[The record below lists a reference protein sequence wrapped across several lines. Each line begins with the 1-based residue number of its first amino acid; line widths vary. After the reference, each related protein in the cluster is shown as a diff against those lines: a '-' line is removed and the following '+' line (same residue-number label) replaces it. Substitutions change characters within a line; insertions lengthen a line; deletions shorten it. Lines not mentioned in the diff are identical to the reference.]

1 MSVPVLPAET
11 RSRRLADFAFGPLPH
26 RSAAELPAA
35 GNSLEMWWRAVAL
48 GGTGHYAAARI
59 ALRRLRAS
67 TGDPVLLSLAASTEG
82 SLRRQLGLHGRAA
95 HDDGHAAALVLP
107 RLPGA
112 SASGQRSPELIDTNS
127 PGRYRS
133 SLLEGAGG
141 ADAGGAIGVD
151 AGADEAAGTGAA
163 VAVGVAGDEAGMDSV
178 RAVGGAN
185 DAIAV
190 GAAGN
195 VVGAGVVRDVD
206 QGGGASR
213 PVGVEVV
220 AAGGVAGG
228 TEHLRSADS
237 YAAGF
242 HRVPDLVDAA
252 ADALTGLAADA
263 LGTGRLAL
271 ATRLLDRCDAL
282 LDAELSAGS
291 TGSGA
296 VWGRDGD
303 AVVDRS
309 RALVRL
315 HWVRAETALAGGR
328 ADEALAAA
336 ESALGRAERGPSIR
350 HAVKSR
356 LLVAAAAGVTGDTAR
371 AAELAALVEEQC
383 REAGLLPLR
392 WACAMLRTGLP
403 VSGVEPAA
411 GHASA
416 TADAEACRA
425 LISRRGGR
433 FRDSGR

>member
-1 MSVPVLPAET
+1 
-11 RSRRLADFAFGPLPH
+11 
-26 RSAAELPAA
+26 
-35 GNSLEMWWRAVAL
+35 MWWRAVAL

-59 ALRRLRAS
+59 ALRRLRSS

-82 SLRRQLGLHGRAA
+82 SLRRQLGLHARAA

-107 RLPGA
+107 RLSGA
-112 SASGQRSPELIDTNS
+112 SASGQRSPELIDPNS

-133 SLLEGAGG
+133 SLPEGAAAAGGAGAGG
-141 ADAGGAIGVD
+141 AGADASGVRGVGAGGAIGVD
-151 AGADEAAGTGAA
+151 AGADEAGTGAA
-163 VAVGVAGDEAGMDSV
+163 VAVGVGGDEVGMDSV
-178 RAVGGAN
+178 HAMGGAHG
-185 DAIAV
+185 AITV
-190 GAAGN
+190 GTVGN
-195 VVGAGVVRDVD
+195 VVGAGAVRGVD
-206 QGGGASR
+206 HGGASR
-213 PVGVEVV
+213 PVGVEAV

-228 TEHLRSADS
+228 AEHLRSADTC
-237 YAAGF
+237 AAGF

-271 ATRLLDRCDAL
+271 ATRLLDRCGAL
-282 LDAELSAGS
+282 LEAELPFGS
-291 TGSGA
+291 TGAATGLERVGSA
-296 VWGRDGD
+296 T
-303 AVVDRS
+303 VDRS
-309 RALVRL
+309 RAFVRL

-336 ESALGRAERGPSIR
+336 EIALGWAERGPSIR

-383 REAGLLPLR
+383 RESGLLPLR

-403 VSGVEPAA
+403 ASGAEPAT

-416 TADAEACRA
+416 AADAEACHA

-433 FRDSGR
+433 FRDGGR